1 MLKIHFE
8 NFNHFL
14 EITNPPISV
23 TDRLEKLKTLRE
35 RPDYHPEPNTFEH
48 IRIVTE
54 RLMLTDD
61 MDLIFAGCMHDL
73 FKLDTL
79 AINPKTGFPTCPG
92 HDTRV
97 ASFIRSNTEVQEWM
111 GRFGA
116 DIETVAL
123 LCGDHM
129 RFHQFARMKKSKQDE
144 FKSRPHWGK
153 LIYLGAADNML
164 VDFDVNNLEKSWK
177 WTEKATL

>member
-1 MLKIHFE
+1 MLNSFE
-8 NFNHFL
+8 NFKQFL
-14 EITNPPISV
+14 EVTNPPSSV
-23 TDRLEKLKTLRE
+23 TDRLENLKTLRE

-54 RLMLTDD
+54 RLMETND
-61 MDLIFAGCMHDL
+61 MDLVFAGCMHDL

-97 ASFIRSNTEVQEWM
+97 ASFIRSNNEVQEWM
-111 GRFGA
+111 KRFGA
-116 DIETVAL
+116 DVETVAA

-129 RFHQFARMKKSKQDE
+129 RFHQFAMMKRSKQEE
-144 FKSRPHWGK
+144 FQSRPHWCK
-153 LIYLGAADNML
+153 LIYLGAADNMIEE
-164 VDFDVNNLEKSWK
+164 FDINNLEKSWK
-177 WTEKATL
+177 WSGKATL

>member
-1 MLKIHFE
+1 
-8 NFNHFL
+8 
-14 EITNPPISV
+14 
-23 TDRLEKLKTLRE
+23 
-35 RPDYHPEPNTFEH
+35 
-48 IRIVTE
+48 
-54 RLMLTDD
+54 MLTDD
-61 MDLIFAGCMHDL
+61 IDLIFAGCMHDL

-116 DIETVAL
+116 DTETVAL

-144 FKSRPHWGK
+144 FKSRSHWGK

-177 WTEKATL
+177 WTEKDTL